1 MNVEGQLCNLPTKT
15 QTYTLPPSFFHIRPP
30 FPQTLTILLRLRP
43 PSLNPASSSS
53 DGEQQRR
60 SSGVVL
66 PPQISSLFSPF
77 IPHTSLFFF
86 FLRRPRRRMTA
97 EKGKLSPF
105 LVFFNLVLPFKVCSS
120 SFFLFFRLLIL
131 PRCPP
136 VCSGELKADGGGGD
150 LQWSM
155 EVGIQAQVYP
165 FIAIFLWFCVR
176 LRDFEFGGQG
186 FEL

>member
-30 FPQTLTILLRLRP
+30 FPQTLTILLRLRL

-53 DGEQQRR
+53 DGEEQRR

-105 LVFFNLVLPFKVCSS
+105 LVFFNFVLLFKAGSSPFSLSS
-120 SFFLFFRLLIL
+120 RFVVL
-131 PRCPP
+131 PRCPLSSP
-136 VCSGELKADGGGGD
+136 ARLDGD
-150 LQWSM
+150 T
-155 EVGIQAQVYP
+155 
-165 FIAIFLWFCVR
+165 R
-176 LRDFEFGGQG
+176 R
-186 FEL
+186 